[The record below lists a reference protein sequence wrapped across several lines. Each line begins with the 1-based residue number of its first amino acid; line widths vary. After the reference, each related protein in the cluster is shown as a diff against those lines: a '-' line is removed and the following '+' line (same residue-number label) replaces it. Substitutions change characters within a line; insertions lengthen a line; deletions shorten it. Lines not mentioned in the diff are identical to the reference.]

1 MFVHVKAQA
10 PRVSGEI
17 VIEALIKGLRIDT
30 CSEYFA
36 KKPPTILE
44 NDILKDGWIHPS
56 KQ

>member
-1 MFVHVKAQA
+1 MFVHVKTQA
-10 PRVSGEI
+10 LRVSGEI
-17 VIEALIKGLRIDT
+17 VIEAVIKGLRIDT

-44 NDILKDGWIHPS
+44 NNILKDGWIHPS